1 MEKIKAIYK
10 NGERNIKFHDNE
22 IEEYE
27 FYQYKRP
34 ISINHININKAVV
47 SNMLPFSKWDY
58 KCFIGNK

>member
-10 NGERNIKFHDNE
+10 NGEKNIQFHDNE

-47 SNMLPFSKWDY
+47 SNMLPFSK
-58 KCFIGNK
+58 